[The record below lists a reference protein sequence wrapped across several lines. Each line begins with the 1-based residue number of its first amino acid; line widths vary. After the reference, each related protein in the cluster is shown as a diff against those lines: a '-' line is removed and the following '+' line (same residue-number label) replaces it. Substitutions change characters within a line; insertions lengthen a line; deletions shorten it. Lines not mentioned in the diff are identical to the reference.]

1 MKNKHIKTM
10 SGKEIKDYILNK
22 DDLYYNIVVVDE
34 NKNNWK
40 FEDIKDNTNYEF
52 TKLEEYV
59 IGCGM
64 VLAYYLIK

>member
-1 MKNKHIKTM
+1 M
-10 SGKEIKDYILNK
+10 SGKEIKDFIIKK

-59 IGCGM
+59 IGCGI

>member
-1 MKNKHIKTM
+1 M
-10 SGKEIKDYILNK
+10 SGKEIKDFIIKK

-34 NKNNWK
+34 NKNNLK
-40 FEDIKDNTNYEF
+40 FDDINDNSYYEF

-59 IGCGM
+59 IGSGM

>member
-1 MKNKHIKTM
+1 M
-10 SGKEIKDYILNK
+10 SGKEIKDFIIKK

-52 TKLEEYV
+52 TKLDEYV
-59 IGCGM
+59 IGSGM
-64 VLAYYLIK
+64 ILAYYLIK